1 MGIADTTGHTLTWL
15 TYELAKNPQLQQR
28 LVDEVDA
35 FWAECSGRELE
46 FMDMTKLPFLTRCV
60 TETLRLWPVVPNGT
74 FRQLSYDDQVKGPGG
89 KMVKLPK
96 GTLVQ
101 VTTIG
106 RHRSKE
112 NWGDDADVFNPDR
125 EFQDDE
131 VRATSLSFCFSFFY
145 FISGIPCT

>member
-1 MGIADTTGHTLTWL
+1 
-15 TYELAKNPQLQQR
+15 
-28 LVDEVDA
+28 
-35 FWAECSGRELE
+35 
-46 FMDMTKLPFLTRCV
+46 
-60 TETLRLWPVVPNGT
+60 
-74 FRQLSYDDQVKGPGG
+74 
-89 KMVKLPK
+89 MVKLPK

-131 VRATSLSFCFSFFY
+131 VRHFFVFLFSFF
-145 FISGIPCT
+145 ITVIPCT